1 VRSDAPCSSVT
12 GRVAAVETVQECQHH
27 RCRDDRARPCGRRL
41 PDVTALIAAL
51 VVPDVAMASS
61 TSFFNSPRVIITR
74 PDLTAISNMRRT
86 RPGIARPSSSIVR
99 NCSMSIQILKASLVG
114 GSRRTHTVRGRRL
127 RSDGMVTSRCSCDGR
142 YTCVGSRCCQRGGIE
157 VAPRNAGF
165 ASLAVSKTALTRGAS
180 GRIMLAS

>member
-1 VRSDAPCSSVT
+1 MSCRKSQRISSRH
-12 GRVAAVETVQECQHH
+12 GQGCQHH

-51 VVPDVAMASS
+51 VVPDVAMACS

-127 RSDGMVTSRCSCDGR
+127 RSDGMATSRCSCGGR
-142 YTCVGSRCCQRGGIE
+142 LELRRFAVLSTGSKIE
-157 VAPRNAGF
+157 VRPPIAVVLARARAPDP
-165 ASLAVSKTALTRGAS
+165 S
-180 GRIMLAS
+180 GTTSPLGRS